1 MSKKKET
8 KLKKLY
14 INELTEEQ
22 YSEITPKEKELYL
35 TPDTTE
41 QDIASAI
48 QDHNSNPLSHAD
60 IRALTDTFIHE
71 QGVAS
76 AVWTVQHNLN
86 KYPSVTVVDS
96 SGNELMTEIEYVDTN
111 TVQITMN
118 GASKGRAYLN

>member
-48 QDHNSNPLSHAD
+48 KDHNSNPLSHAD

-96 SGNELMTEIEYVDTN
+96 SGNELITEIEYVDTN

>member
-48 QDHNSNPLSHAD
+48 QDHNSNPLAHAD
-60 IRALTDTFIHE
+60 IRALTGTFIHE
-71 QGVAS
+71 QGVSS
-76 AVWTVQHNLN
+76 ATWTINHNLN
-86 KYPSVTVVDS
+86 KFPAVSVVDS
-96 SGNELMTEIEYVDTN
+96 AGNEIIAEVSYPDKNTCIVTMT
-111 TVQITMN
+111 
-118 GASKGRAYLN
+118 GASKGKAYLN